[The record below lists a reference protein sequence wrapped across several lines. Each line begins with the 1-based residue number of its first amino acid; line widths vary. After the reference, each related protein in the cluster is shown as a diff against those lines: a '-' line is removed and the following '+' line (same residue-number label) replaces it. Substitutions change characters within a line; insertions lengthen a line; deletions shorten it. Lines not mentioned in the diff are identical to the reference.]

1 MKSRTKRN
9 TTIAVVII
17 LILVLIG
24 CYGYFWER
32 FRFQVN
38 RQDLTFSDL
47 PAAFEGYRIVQLS
60 DLHIGSFSGGFENE
74 VQNLVDLINQ
84 QKPDLI
90 VFTGD
95 IVNFGSDELKGYK
108 PILSQLSAPDG
119 VLSIL
124 GNHDYALYR
133 RKLTRAQQ
141 KADVKQLVAYER
153 SFGWKTL
160 LNENVKIERDGTH
173 IYIIGVE
180 NQGYLKSYFPK
191 FARLDRAMKGVS
203 ESDFKILLTHDPTHW
218 RHDIVDKTN
227 IQLTLSGHTHAG
239 QFEVFG
245 WSPVSWAY
253 DEWQG
258 LYYNDDQILNV
269 SIGAGSLIPFRLGA
283 QPEIN
288 VLTLH
293 CGK

>member
-1 MKSRTKRN
+1 MKPRTKRN
-9 TTIAVVII
+9 TTIAVAII

-24 CYGYFWER
+24 CYGYFLGR
-32 FRFQVN
+32 FRFHVN
-38 RQDLTFSDL
+38 RHDLTFSDL

-60 DLHIGSFSGGFENE
+60 DLHIGSFTGGFEKE
-74 VQNLVDLINQ
+74 VQNIVDLVNS

-95 IVNFGSDELKGYK
+95 IVNFGSDELKGYE

-133 RKLTRAQQ
+133 RKLTPAQQ
-141 KADVKQLVAYER
+141 KADVRQLVAYER
-153 SFGWKTL
+153 SFGWKPL
-160 LNENVKIERDGTH
+160 LNENVKIERDSTH
-173 IYIIGVE
+173 IYIVGVE

-191 FARLDRAMKGVS
+191 FAHLDRAMKGVS
-203 ESDFKILLTHDPTHW
+203 DSDFKILLTHDPTHW

-239 QFEVFG
+239 QFRVFG

-258 LYYNDDQILNV
+258 LYADDDQLLNV
-269 SIGAGSLIPFRLGA
+269 SIGAGTLIPFRLGA
-283 QPEIN
+283 DPEID

>member
-1 MKSRTKRN
+1 MKPKTKRN
-9 TTIAVVII
+9 ITIASVII
-17 LILVLIG
+17 LILLLIG
-24 CYGYFWER
+24 SYGYLWER

-38 RQDLTFSDL
+38 RQDMTFSDL
-47 PAAFEGYRIVQLS
+47 PAAFEGYRIVQFS
-60 DLHIGSFSGGFENE
+60 DLHIGSFTGGFENE

-95 IVNFGSDELKGYK
+95 IVNFSSDELEGYK

-133 RKLTRAQQ
+133 RNLTPAQR
-141 KADVKQLVAYER
+141 KADVRQLVACER
-153 SFGWKTL
+153 SFGWRTL
-160 LNENVKIERDGTH
+160 LNENVEIERDSTH

-180 NQGYLKSYFPK
+180 NHGYLKSYFPK
-191 FARLDRAMKGVS
+191 LARLDRAMKGVS
-203 ESDFKILLTHDPTHW
+203 NSDFKVLLTHDPTHW

-239 QFEVFG
+239 QFKIFG

-253 DEWQG
+253 DEWEG
-258 LYYNDDQILNV
+258 IYTADDQILNV
-269 SIGAGSLIPFRLGA
+269 SIGAGCLIPFRFGA